1 MSISEVDSRA
11 EAGLPGEGAE
21 QLRAVAR
28 ALLERNRQLEQAL
41 QSRILI
47 EQAKG
52 ILAERFGTTPDAGFD
67 VLRRGARNHRIRVHD
82 LARRV
87 IEERE
92 TPAEVAEA
100 RARMRSG

>member
-1 MSISEVDSRA
+1 MTLHEL
-11 EAGLPGEGAE
+11 EAALASDGAE
-21 QLRAVAR
+21 PLRAVAR

-52 ILAERFGTTPDAGFD
+52 ILAERLSLKPDEAFEL
-67 VLRRGARNHRIRVHD
+67 LRRGARNHRIRVHD
-82 LARRV
+82 LAARV

-92 TPAEVAEA
+92 TPAEIAEPP
-100 RARMRSG
+100 R

>member
-1 MSISEVDSRA
+1 MSVSEFDSLA
-11 EAGLPGEGAE
+11 EAGLDGDGAE
-21 QLRAVAR
+21 PLRAVAR

-52 ILAERFGTTPDAGFD
+52 ILAERFGTTPDAAFD
-67 VLRRGARNHRIRVHD
+67 VLRRGARNHRIRVHH
-82 LARRV
+82 LAKRV
-87 IEERE
+87 IEEPE

-100 RARMRSG
+100 RKAKAV